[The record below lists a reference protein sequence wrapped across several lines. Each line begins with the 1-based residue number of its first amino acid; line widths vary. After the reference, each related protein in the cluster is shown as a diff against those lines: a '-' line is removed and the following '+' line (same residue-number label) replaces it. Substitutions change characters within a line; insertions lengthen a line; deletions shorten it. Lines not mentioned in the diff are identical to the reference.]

1 MAEETILSWTLYALK
16 DPWVIFGFAAQFIF
30 FSRFVLQWY
39 ASEKEQ
45 RTVVPMGFWYLS
57 VLGALMILLYAIERR
72 DIVFVIG
79 QAAALVIYARN
90 IVIAKRF
97 EKSAQVRTLHNN
109 AHPS

>member
-1 MAEETILSWTLYALK
+1 MAEETVLSWTLYALR

-39 ASEKEQ
+39 ASEKEM

-57 VLGALMILLYAIERR
+57 IVGALMILVYAIERR

-79 QAAALVIYARN
+79 QAAALLIYTRN
-90 IVIAKRF
+90 IIIAKRF
-97 EKSAQVRTLHNN
+97 DRSAHMRTLENGVRPN
-109 AHPS
+109 